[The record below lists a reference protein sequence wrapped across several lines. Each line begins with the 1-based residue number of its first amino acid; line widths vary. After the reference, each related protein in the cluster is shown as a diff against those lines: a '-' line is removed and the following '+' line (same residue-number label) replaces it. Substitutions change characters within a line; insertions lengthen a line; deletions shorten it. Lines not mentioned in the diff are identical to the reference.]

1 MKFKVKSVS
10 PELPIEPFE
19 IELASGN
26 VVSFVGYNATLK
38 SLTARALLYE
48 LCQRTDKRI
57 DFIVRLERRAEK
69 GALLYLVD
77 DYRLSL
83 RAYLSTLQDAIS
95 RLKSHAGGIS
105 DERIRDLILNELEYE
120 HINGDKV
127 LLKKLARD

>member
-1 MKFKVKSVS
+1 M
-10 PELPIEPFE
+10 
-19 IELASGN
+19 
-26 VVSFVGYNATLK
+26 
-38 SLTARALLYE
+38 
-48 LCQRTDKRI
+48 
-57 DFIVRLERRAEK
+57 RLERRAENAVGALKLELFDVPK